1 MELTETQKERIISA
15 WERFVEAIE
24 AGVTN
29 QSRIVDQTIKTMKMA
44 QDLADFEK
52 M

>member
-1 MELTETQKERIISA
+1 VELSESQKERIISA
-15 WERFVEAIE
+15 LERLVEAIE

-44 QDLADFEK
+44 QDLADYEK
-52 M
+52 L